1 MGPLILSHS
10 VLLSS
15 EYFSECGTLN
25 SAELNICCN
34 IHSVQLS
41 RGEGLYSAPLSI
53 SNLPLERFG
62 DVYFEKNVDRCWK
75 FAQCGKIFCTVW
87 QFLAFSHLNMIIRVS
102 GLIHWTS
109 NLFKVFI
116 SMVFNALTVFEV
128 QNYSKKPE
136 RVILFDLSNYCILE
150 PGNGWAVSTHFVR
163 NSHKVPP
170 RYRCWAKAFDKYSKL
185 HKTQFRYWTVG

>member
-62 DVYFEKNVDRCWK
+62 DVYFEKMLTGVGSLHSAAK
-75 FAQCGKIFCTVW
+75 FSALCGNF
-87 QFLAFSHLNMIIRVS
+87 
-102 GLIHWTS
+102 
-109 NLFKVFI
+109 
-116 SMVFNALTVFEV
+116 
-128 QNYSKKPE
+128 
-136 RVILFDLSNYCILE
+136 
-150 PGNGWAVSTHFVR
+150 
-163 NSHKVPP
+163 
-170 RYRCWAKAFDKYSKL
+170 
-185 HKTQFRYWTVG
+185 

>member
-1 MGPLILSHS
+1 MGAANGCIAGQPCSYTLSIWGQNFCQFVKIGISVLSADIRLSSRSGTEPDRMSSRSNIQSWVECMGALTLSHS

-102 GLIHWTS
+102 GLIH
-109 NLFKVFI
+109 
-116 SMVFNALTVFEV
+116 
-128 QNYSKKPE
+128 
-136 RVILFDLSNYCILE
+136 
-150 PGNGWAVSTHFVR
+150 
-163 NSHKVPP
+163 
-170 RYRCWAKAFDKYSKL
+170 
-185 HKTQFRYWTVG
+185 